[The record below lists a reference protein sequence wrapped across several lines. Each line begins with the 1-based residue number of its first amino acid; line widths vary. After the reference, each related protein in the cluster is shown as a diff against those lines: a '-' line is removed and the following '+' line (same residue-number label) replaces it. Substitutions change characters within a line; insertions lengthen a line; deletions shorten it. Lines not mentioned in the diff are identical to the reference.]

1 MKIPLGTVALVV
13 GPAALIAAVM
23 MTQAA
28 RSDAPVAPAKRSA
41 LAVSPEERLDALA
54 RARVWRTPPVP
65 LGQARL
71 GAPLSQPSSL
81 SCKFLITDL
90 GGTAPKFDCV
100 LDNGDQVRVKYGR
113 SPEIPSEVA
122 ATRLL
127 HALGFGA
134 DEVMLVE
141 RLRCYGCPVEPFV
154 AMKAVDLTDTD
165 GLYKKFVNY
174 DDHQD
179 FEWVAVEK
187 KHWGRP
193 ITSDE
198 AKGWA
203 FFELETV
210 DEARGGAPRAHVDAL
225 RLLAVF
231 LAHWDNK
238 SENQRLVC
246 LSEQDWPEGGVCT
259 APFAMLQDTGG
270 AFGPRKVD
278 LEGWMNAPM
287 WDDRAQCLTSMA
299 TMPHDGATF
308 TAVRITDGGRRH
320 LADLLGQLRDQQIH
334 DLFAGARFDQ
344 ATGLLKGNA
353 APIPAWVAAFKARV
367 RAISEGPACPQ

>member
-1 MKIPLGTVALVV
+1 MKVPLAKLAIIGASAGVV
-13 GPAALIAAVM
+13 AAVI
-23 MTQAA
+23 MTPAA
-28 RSDAPVAPAKRSA
+28 RSEAPAASA
-41 LAVSPEERLDALA
+41 KKATRNVSAEERLDALS
-54 RARVWRTPPVP
+54 RARVWRTPAVPVSQAN
-65 LGQARL
+65 LG
-71 GAPLSQPSSL
+71 PPPSQPESL
-81 SCKFLITDL
+81 SCKFLMTDL
-90 GGTAPKFDCV
+90 GGTAQKFDCV
-100 LDNGDQVRVKYGR
+100 LENGDQIRVKYGR
-113 SPEIPSEVA
+113 TPEIPSEVA

-141 RLRCYGCPVEPFV
+141 RLRCYGCPAEPFV
-154 AMKAVDLTDTD
+154 TMKAVDLTDTS

-174 DDHQD
+174 DDYQD

-193 ITSDE
+193 IASDE

-210 DEARGGAPRAHVDAL
+210 DATKGGAPRAHVDAL

-246 LSEQDWPEGGVCT
+246 LSEQDWPEGGTCQV
-259 APFAMLQDTGG
+259 PFAMLQDTGG

-278 LEGWMNAPM
+278 LEGWTNAPV
-287 WDDRAQCLTSMA
+287 WDDRAQCVTSMA
-299 TMPHDGATF
+299 TMPHEGATF
-308 TAVRITDGGRRH
+308 NAVRITDAGRRH
-320 LADLLGQLRDQQIH
+320 LSSLLGQLGDQQIH
-334 DLFAGARFDQ
+334 DLFAGARFDRG
-344 ATGLLKGNA
+344 TGLLNREA
-353 APIPAWVAAFKARV
+353 SPIPAWVAAFKARV

>member
-1 MKIPLGTVALVV
+1 MTVPLGKLFLIV
-13 GPAALIAAVM
+13 GSAGIIATVM

-28 RSDAPVAPAKRSA
+28 RSGAPAAPAKKATRNVSA
-41 LAVSPEERLDALA
+41 EERRDALA
-54 RARVWRTPPVP
+54 RARVWRKPPVP
-65 LGQARL
+65 LAQARL
-71 GAPLSQPSSL
+71 GAPLSQPASL
-81 SCKFLITDL
+81 ACRFLITDL
-90 GGTAPKFDCV
+90 GGTAQKFDCV
-100 LDNGDQVRVKYGR
+100 LENGDRIRVKYGR
-113 SPEIPSEVA
+113 TPEIPSEVA

-141 RLRCYGCPVEPFV
+141 RLRCYGCPAEPFV
-154 AMKAVDLTDTD
+154 TMKAVDLTDTD
-165 GLYKKFVNY
+165 GLYRKFVNY
-174 DDHQD
+174 DDYQD

-193 ITSDE
+193 IASDE

-203 FFELETV
+203 FFELGTV
-210 DEARGGAPRAHVDAL
+210 DAAKGGAPRAHVDAL

-246 LSEQDWPEGGVCT
+246 LSEQDWPEGGTCNV
-259 APFAMLQDTGG
+259 PFAMLQDTGG

-278 LEGWMNAPM
+278 LEGWTNAPV
-287 WDDRAQCLTSMA
+287 WDDRAQCVTSMA

-308 TAVRITDGGRRH
+308 NAVRITEAGRRH
-320 LADLLGQLRDQQIH
+320 LSSLLGQLSDQQIH
-334 DLFAGARFDQ
+334 DLFAGARFDRG
-344 ATGLLKGNA
+344 TGLLNREV